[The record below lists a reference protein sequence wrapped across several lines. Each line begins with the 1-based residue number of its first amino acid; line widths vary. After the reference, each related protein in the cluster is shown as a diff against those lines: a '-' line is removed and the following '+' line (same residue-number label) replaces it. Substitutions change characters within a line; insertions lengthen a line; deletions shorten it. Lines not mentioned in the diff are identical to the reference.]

1 MPAPADIALL
11 DTNVLVY
18 ALFPAAPQHTASR
31 ALIDSAQDAEAG
43 LCVSPNVLTEFF
55 SVVTDARR
63 VSPARTPEDALKA
76 IDDLLALPG
85 LSLIPVPVDVISRI
99 ADLVREHPI
108 TDGAIFDLQIAATML
123 GNGVRR
129 VYTYN
134 RSDFEKVQGLDI
146 LTP

>member
-1 MPAPADIALL
+1 M
-11 DTNVLVY
+11 
-18 ALFPAAPQHTASR
+18 
-31 ALIDSAQDAEAG
+31 
-43 LCVSPNVLTEFF
+43 TEFF

-85 LSLIPVPVDVISRI
+85 LSLIPVPLDVISRI

-123 GNGVRR
+123 GNGVRC

>member
-1 MPAPADIALL
+1 MPAPADIALV

-18 ALFPAAPQHTASR
+18 ALFPTAPQHAASR
-31 ALIDSAQDAEAG
+31 ALIDAAQDAEAG

-63 VSPARTPEDALKA
+63 VSPARTPEDALRA

-99 ADLVREHPI
+99 ADLVRAHPV

-129 VYTYN
+129 VYTFN
-134 RSDFEKVQGLDI
+134 RSDFEKVQGLDV

>member
-1 MPAPADIALL
+1 MPAPADVALV

-18 ALFPAAPQHTASR
+18 ALFPAAPQHAASR

-55 SVVTDARR
+55 SVVTDPRR
-63 VSPARTPEDALKA
+63 VSPARSPEDALKA

-99 ADLVREHPI
+99 ADLVREHPV
-108 TDGAIFDLQIAATML
+108 TDGAIFDMQIAATML

-129 VYTYN
+129 VYTFN
-134 RSDFEKVQGLDI
+134 RSDFEKVQGFDV